1 MFCVSFL
8 IGVFLFALIKQIY
21 TFYNAHDE
29 MLHFLW
35 NDPPSAAM
43 PSVIFIAFQHNAH

>member
-1 MFCVSFL
+1 MFCVSFW

-29 MLHFLW
+29 LLHFLW

-43 PSVIFIAFQHNAH
+43 SFVIFIVFQHNAH